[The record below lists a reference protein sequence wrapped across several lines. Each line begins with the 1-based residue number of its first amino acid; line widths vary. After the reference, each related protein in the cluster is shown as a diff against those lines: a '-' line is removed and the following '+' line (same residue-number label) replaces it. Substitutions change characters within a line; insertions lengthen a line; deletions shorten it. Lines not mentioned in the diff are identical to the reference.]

1 MDGFVFPLG
10 VYPVQE
16 MSPVPGYTLTFES
29 ADGTPYDD
37 DDTDGPDGDEALD
50 DAEDEDDE
58 PDDPLGGTLDRPHGS
73 SIGGPGPRGGGGG
86 DSGGG
91 GSGIS
96 GGGGGGGGDS
106 GGGKSDVGGSSR
118 PSRGL
123 GGGPRKGPSRGLGPG
138 MESDELRGGGDRG
151 FGPGPRDGPRDDS
164 DGDGSSGD
172 PNEDW
177 TQWPDRYVFDINI
190 SAARVEALCRALF
203 ALLPGRVYPI
213 LDVMGND
220 AFREIDPYIAYDLV
234 GMERFYDG
242 VRRFRPWLYEDGL
255 VGFGA
260 MSEDPFFYVF
270 VDEHKI
276 VTVRAE
282 AHMKEQIE
290 QLLAAFDLREVDKIA
305 GADEARH
312 EHRSVLDQDA
322 LTDRPD
328 LLAHDEI
335 VEELRDLWGL
345 TLNVDPVR
353 NPDDDGHE
361 LGMTYW
367 RCIVRVL
374 ADEGNMRYAEALLSA
389 ENLQTAGDLAC
400 SAVEQLDPALSP
412 ETPPDDQEPSELDVL
427 VADRLRETQVRDL
440 LGEQAKMG
448 LDLTANQIIAA
459 RWLE

>member
-1 MDGFVFPLG
+1 VARCQIDSSIQRTKLAGFAFPLG
-10 VYPVQE
+10 VYPVQD
-16 MSPVPGYTLTFES
+16 MKPIPGFTLTFES
-29 ADGTPYDD
+29 ADGSPYDD
-37 DDTDGPDGDEALD
+37 DFD
-50 DAEDEDDE
+50 DQRNPHDD
-58 PDDPLGGTLDRPHGS
+58 PDDPDDDDDPHQNDQGEGPGGLSEADLPDEDLGPELGPRSRGTGSRSGGSRAGPKRAPGAGQGQGDRADRPSLGS
-73 SIGGPGPRGGGGG
+73 GMGSGPGSGPGKGSGQGPGSRGGNTG
-86 DSGGG
+86 DA
-91 GSGIS
+91 
-96 GGGGGGGGDS
+96 DETA
-106 GGGKSDVGGSSR
+106 D
-118 PSRGL
+118 PAE
-123 GGGPRKGPSRGLGPG
+123 G
-138 MESDELRGGGDRG
+138 MA
-151 FGPGPRDGPRDDS
+151 
-164 DGDGSSGD
+164 
-172 PNEDW
+172 
-177 TQWPDRYVFDINI
+177 QWPDRYVFDVNI
-190 SAARVEALCRALF
+190 SATRVEALCRALF

-234 GMERFYDG
+234 GIERFYDG
-242 VRRFRPWLYEDGL
+242 LRRFRPWLYEDGL

-282 AHMKEQIE
+282 AHMKEQVE

-305 GADEARH
+305 GADDARH

-322 LTDRPD
+322 LSDRPD

-353 NPDDDGHE
+353 NLDDDGHE
-361 LGMTYW
+361 LGITYW

-389 ENLQTAGDLAC
+389 DGLQTAGDLAC

-412 ETPPDDQEPSELDVL
+412 DTPPDDQEPSELDVL
-427 VADRLRETQVRDL
+427 VADRLREDQVREL

-448 LDLTANQIIAA
+448 FDLTANQIIAA